1 VKNTRF
7 DPFEEIARMHE
18 EMDRVFARMFKTH
31 KSKEL
36 AQWSSFRSPVADVR
50 ETEKCIVAS
59 IELPGADKEDIELNV
74 SEDSIEVKTEKK
86 IEKKHEKEGF
96 SSYEGRM
103 SRYYRR
109 IPLPVEIEA
118 SQAKASFK
126 NGILRIE
133 APKIKQ
139 LEHKKKRIQIE

>member
-1 VKNTRF
+1 
-7 DPFEEIARMHE
+7 
-18 EMDRVFARMFKTH
+18 
-31 KSKEL
+31 
-36 AQWSSFRSPVADVR
+36 
-50 ETEKCIVAS
+50 
-59 IELPGADKEDIELNV
+59 
-74 SEDSIEVKTEKK
+74 
-86 IEKKHEKEGF
+86 
-96 SSYEGRM
+96 M